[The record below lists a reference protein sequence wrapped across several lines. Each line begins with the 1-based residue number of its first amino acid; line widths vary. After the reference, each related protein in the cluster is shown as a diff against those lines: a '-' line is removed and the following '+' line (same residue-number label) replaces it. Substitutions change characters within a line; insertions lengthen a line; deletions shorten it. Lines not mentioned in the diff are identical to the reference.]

1 MGNMLI
7 KYIAAGLVL
16 ASLFT
21 LVILGQMTSGEYQVI
36 AIATLSALGGYHA
49 GSAKSSS
56 LIPDAG
62 KMVGAP
68 LFLPQL
74 QNHIGDSTGMVN
86 QQVKPVDPPQPI
98 QEQH

>member
-1 MGNMLI
+1 MGNMI
-7 KYIAAGLVL
+7 VKYVAAGLVL

-49 GSAKSSS
+49 GSANR
-56 LIPDAG
+56 LPHIPDTG

-74 QNHIGDSTGMVN
+74 QNHIEDKLGMVN
-86 QQVKPVDPPQPI
+86 PQVKPADPTQPVTK
-98 QEQH
+98 E